1 MEDRLEDGGALDM
14 SFEGISIIAV
24 IAAAVAAFGVGAVWY
39 AALFP
44 KQWLAA
50 TGKTEAE
57 IRADASL
64 VPYAVSILSNLIM
77 AIMLAALM
85 RNLGLV
91 TIGGGLLTGF
101 LVWLGFVM
109 TTMSVNNAF
118 GRQNPV
124 LLLIDGG
131 HWLAVLLVIGLVL
144 GAFG

>member
-1 MEDRLEDGGALDM
+1 
-14 SFEGISIIAV
+14 
-24 IAAAVAAFGVGAVWY
+24 
-39 AALFP
+39 
-44 KQWLAA
+44 
-50 TGKTEAE
+50 
-57 IRADASL
+57 
-64 VPYAVSILSNLIM
+64 
-77 AIMLAALM
+77 M

-124 LLLIDGG
+124 LLVIDGG